1 MTKTSKRRLAV
12 AIIAVLAVIS
22 VFAWQA
28 LGKQQA
34 IHAELRTARMEQA
47 EAAAP
52 DGVLQAQELLAGPV
66 EQNGVTLHRA
76 AYYPQAQ
83 ALICFFEGEDPNRDI
98 YLAALPDVNA
108 TILPEEYSITAA
120 IFEDVPL
127 EALAGGIIVD
137 LTDWDFMS
145 SNPVSFAL
153 VG

>member
-1 MTKTSKRRLAV
+1 MTKTSKRGLAV
-12 AIIAVLAVIS
+12 AAMLALIIAVY
-22 VFAWQA
+22 FAWQA

-98 YLAALPDVNA
+98 YLAALPEVNA
-108 TILPEEYSITAA
+108 TILPEEYGITAE
-120 IFEDVPL
+120 IFEDVPPD
-127 EALAGGIIVD
+127 ALTGGIVVD

-145 SNPVSFAL
+145 SNPVTFSL
-153 VG
+153 GG